1 VRVFHDLALLD
12 FTILLEQTG
21 HLSLVETG
29 MDSGDE
35 EVGSRVNGTIFV
47 FAIIF
52 LGSTV
57 VLGMARRS
65 GSTSGVVNA
74 VVAGCSGGSAALIAL
89 IAGTVIIVA
98 VSVCRLVVHCRGRH
112 DWQRARV
119 LLLCPFLSVTG
130 RYRDCGGQRSN
141 SGDDEKE

>member
-52 LGSTV
+52 LGSTIAEKDYQRRTQQDSDFWARVVGKWKTLLSCLPV
-57 VLGMARRS
+57 VLGMARGS

-89 IAGTVIIVA
+89 IAGTVI
-98 VSVCRLVVHCRGRH
+98 
-112 DWQRARV
+112 
-119 LLLCPFLSVTG
+119 CPILI
-130 RYRDCGGQRSN
+130 
-141 SGDDEKE
+141 